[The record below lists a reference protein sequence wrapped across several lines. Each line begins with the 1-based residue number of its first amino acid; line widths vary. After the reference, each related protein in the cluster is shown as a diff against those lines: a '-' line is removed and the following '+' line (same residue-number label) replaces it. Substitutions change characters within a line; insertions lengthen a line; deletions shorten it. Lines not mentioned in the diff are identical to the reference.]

1 MTTAAKKATASLR
14 KQFALAFAIGA
25 VAFALVAGVRLAG
38 GLERIELVI
47 HDRVLNARA
56 GLPAQSRSVVIYE
69 TEADLQRFG
78 HPLTD
83 ERMAEF
89 LSRLAAMQP
98 ALVAVDK
105 YRDLPIPPG
114 TEQLDRTLTD
124 NTNIFW
130 VAKYG
135 TAAFDGVRPP
145 KILEGTARAAC
156 ADIIVDADLRVR
168 RALVAIGEGERACP
182 SLAYVL
188 AATWLASHGT
198 PSGFDAARDYS
209 LLLGDTMIP
218 RLRPWDGP
226 YAAADTSGY
235 QIPLGFRRALPA
247 RYTLSQ
253 VMDGTVPAEA
263 IRGKVVFFGSSA
275 TSLRDFF
282 DVPARNAL
290 DDASIPGVLVHSLI
304 FDEMVDAAMEKDVF
318 RMASLP
324 FTLAESAVMGLF
336 CAFVLLAA
344 VRVPIGG
351 AIALLSVAAWLPV
364 SLLLAQA
371 HMIVA
376 PLTPALT
383 GLLAAMLA
391 AGFRA
396 WREAQDRQELMGWFS
411 KHVSREVAEA
421 IWEEREQF
429 TAGGIIPPQ
438 NVRVTVLFAD
448 IRNYTT
454 ISEKMEIPQM
464 VAWLNR
470 AISCMCDAV
479 MDNNGIVTRFAGDQV
494 MAVFGVP
501 IPRTTDEAVRDD
513 AANAIAA
520 GLAMGER
527 LAELNKVFST
537 EGQPSARV
545 RVGLY
550 SGEVVQAGL
559 GSRERF
565 EFTVL
570 GDVVNTASRLESY
583 TSEDDGEPARV
594 LIGAPTFELAGDRFE
609 TEPLGEILLKG
620 KNAAVSVYRVR
631 RRDAN
636 KTDAATASITTPAT

>member
-1 MTTAAKKATASLR
+1 MKQTTPKTPATALR
-14 KQFALAFAIGA
+14 KQLAAAFLIGA
-25 VAFALVAGVRLAG
+25 VTFALVAGTRLAG

-56 GLPAQSRSVVIYE
+56 GLPAQTRSVVIYE

-83 ERMAEF
+83 ERMADF
-89 LSRLAAMQP
+89 LSRLDAMQP
-98 ALVAVDK
+98 ALVAIDK

-114 TEQLDRTLTD
+114 TEKLAKALTD
-124 NTNIFW
+124 QTNVFW

-145 KILEGTARAAC
+145 KVLEGTARVAC

-168 RALVAIGEGERACP
+168 RALVAIGEGNRACP

-188 AATWLASHGT
+188 AATWLASKGT
-198 PSGFDAARDYS
+198 PSGFDPARNHS
-209 LLLGDTMIP
+209 LLLGDTLVP
-218 RLRPWDGP
+218 QLRAWDGP
-226 YAAADTSGY
+226 YAGADTSGY

-253 VMDGTVPAEA
+253 VMDGAVPAEA

-290 DDASIPGVLVHSLI
+290 EDVSIPGVLLHSLI
-304 FDEMVDAAMEKDVF
+304 FDEMVDAAMQKDVF
-318 RMASLP
+318 RMTSLP
-324 FTLAESAVMGLF
+324 FTLAGSAVMGLF
-336 CAFVLLAA
+336 CAFVLLVAA
-344 VRVPIGG
+344 SVPVGG
-351 AIALLSVAAWLPV
+351 AMALLAVAAWLPA

-371 HMIVA
+371 HVIVA
-376 PLTPALT
+376 PFAPALT

-454 ISEKMEIPQM
+454 ISEKMAIPDM

-479 MDNNGIVTRFAGDQV
+479 MDNKGIVTRFAGDQV

-501 IPRTTDEAVRDD
+501 IPRKTDDAVRDD

-527 LAELNKVFST
+527 LAELNKVFAG
-537 EGQPSARV
+537 EGRPSARV

-559 GSRERF
+559 GSRDRF

-583 TSEDDGEPARV
+583 TSEDDGEAARV
-594 LIGAPTFELAGDRFE
+594 LIGAPTFELAGDRFV
-609 TEPLGEILLKG
+609 TEPLGELALKG
-620 KNAAVSVYRVR
+620 KNTAVSVYRVR
-631 RRDAN
+631 RRIAP
-636 KTDAATASITTPAT
+636 SQ

>member
-1 MTTAAKKATASLR
+1 MKQTTAKTPTALR
-14 KQFALAFAIGA
+14 KQLAVAFLIGA
-25 VAFALVAGVRLAG
+25 VTFALVAGTRLAG

-56 GLPAQSRSVVIYE
+56 GLPAQTRSVVIYE

-83 ERMAEF
+83 ERMADF
-89 LSRLAAMQP
+89 LSRLDAMQP
-98 ALVAVDK
+98 ALVAIDK

-114 TEQLDRTLTD
+114 TEKLASALTD
-124 NTNIFW
+124 QTNVFW

-145 KILEGTARAAC
+145 KVLEGTARVAC

-168 RALVAIGEGERACP
+168 RALVAIGEGNRACP

-188 AATWLASHGT
+188 AATWLASQGT
-198 PSGFDAARDYS
+198 PSGFDPARNHA
-209 LLLGDTMIP
+209 LLLGNTLVP
-218 RLRPWDGP
+218 QLRAWDGP
-226 YAAADTSGY
+226 YAGADTSGY
-235 QIPLGFRRALPA
+235 QIPLGLRRALPA

-253 VMDGTVPAEA
+253 VMDGAVPAEA
-263 IRGKVVFFGSSA
+263 IGGKVVFFGSSA

-290 DDASIPGVLVHSLI
+290 EDVSIPGVLLHSLI
-304 FDEMVDAAMEKDVF
+304 FDEMVDAAMQKDVF
-318 RMASLP
+318 RMTSLP
-324 FTLAESAVMGLF
+324 FTLAGSAVMGLF
-336 CAFVLLAA
+336 CAFVLLVAA
-344 VRVPIGG
+344 SVPVGG
-351 AIALLSVAAWLPV
+351 AMALLAVAAWLPA

-371 HMIVA
+371 HVIVA
-376 PLTPALT
+376 PFAPALT

-454 ISEKMEIPQM
+454 ISEKMAIPDM

-501 IPRTTDEAVRDD
+501 IPRKTDDAVRDD

-527 LAELNKVFST
+527 LAELNKVFAG
-537 EGQPSARV
+537 EGRPPARV

-559 GSRERF
+559 GSRDRF

-583 TSEDDGEPARV
+583 TSEDDGEAARV
-594 LIGAPTFELAGDRFE
+594 LIGAPTFALAGDRFV
-609 TEPLGEILLKG
+609 TEPLGELALKG
-620 KNAAVSVYRVR
+620 KNTAVSVYRVR
-631 RRDAN
+631 RRIAP
-636 KTDAATASITTPAT
+636 SQ

>member
-1 MTTAAKKATASLR
+1 MKQTTAKSPTALR
-14 KQFALAFAIGA
+14 KQLAAAFLIGA
-25 VAFALVAGVRLAG
+25 VTFALVAGTRLAG

-56 GLPAQSRSVVIYE
+56 GLPAQTRSVVIYE

-83 ERMAEF
+83 ERMADF
-89 LSRLAAMQP
+89 LSRLDAMQP
-98 ALVAVDK
+98 ALVAIDK

-114 TEQLDRTLTD
+114 TEKLAKALTD
-124 NTNIFW
+124 QTNVFW

-145 KILEGTARAAC
+145 KVLEGTARVAC

-168 RALVAIGEGERACP
+168 RALVAIGEGNRACP

-188 AATWLASHGT
+188 AATWLASKGT
-198 PSGFDAARDYS
+198 PSGFDPARNHS
-209 LLLGDTMIP
+209 LLLGDTLVP
-218 RLRPWDGP
+218 QLRAWDGP
-226 YAAADTSGY
+226 YAGADTSGY

-253 VMDGTVPAEA
+253 VMDGAVPAEA

-290 DDASIPGVLVHSLI
+290 EDVSIPGVLLHSLI
-304 FDEMVDAAMEKDVF
+304 FDEMVDAAMQKDVF
-318 RMASLP
+318 RMTSLP
-324 FTLAESAVMGLF
+324 FTLAGSAVMGLF
-336 CAFVLLAA
+336 CAFVLLVAA
-344 VRVPIGG
+344 SVPVGG
-351 AIALLSVAAWLPV
+351 AMALLAVAAWLPA

-371 HMIVA
+371 HVIVA
-376 PLTPALT
+376 PFTPALT

-454 ISEKMEIPQM
+454 ISEKMAIPDM

-479 MDNNGIVTRFAGDQV
+479 MDNKGIVTRFAGDQV

-501 IPRTTDEAVRDD
+501 IPRKTDDAVRDD

-527 LAELNKVFST
+527 LAELNKVFAG
-537 EGQPSARV
+537 EGRPPARV

-559 GSRERF
+559 GSRDRF

-583 TSEDDGEPARV
+583 TSEDDGEAARV
-594 LIGAPTFELAGDRFE
+594 LIGAPTFALAGDRFV
-609 TEPLGEILLKG
+609 TEPLGELALKG
-620 KNAAVSVYRVR
+620 KNTAVSVYRVR
-631 RRDAN
+631 RRIAP
-636 KTDAATASITTPAT
+636 SQ

>member
-1 MTTAAKKATASLR
+1 MKQTTAKSPTALR
-14 KQFALAFAIGA
+14 KQLAAAFLIGA
-25 VAFALVAGVRLAG
+25 VTFALVAGTRLAG

-56 GLPAQSRSVVIYE
+56 GLPAQTRSVVIYE

-83 ERMAEF
+83 ERMADF
-89 LSRLAAMQP
+89 LSRLDAMQP
-98 ALVAVDK
+98 ALVAIDK

-114 TEQLDRTLTD
+114 TEKLATALTD
-124 NTNIFW
+124 QTNVFW

-145 KILEGTARAAC
+145 KVLEGTARVAC

-168 RALVAIGEGERACP
+168 RALVAIGEGNRACP

-188 AATWLASHGT
+188 AATWLASQGT
-198 PSGFDAARDYS
+198 PSGFDPARNHS
-209 LLLGDTMIP
+209 LLLGDTLVP
-218 RLRPWDGP
+218 QLRAWDGP
-226 YAAADTSGY
+226 YAGADTSGY

-253 VMDGTVPAEA
+253 VMDGAVPAEA
-263 IRGKVVFFGSSA
+263 IGGKVVFFGSSA

-290 DDASIPGVLVHSLI
+290 EDVSIPGVLLHSLI
-304 FDEMVDAAMEKDVF
+304 FDEMVDAAMQKDVF
-318 RMASLP
+318 RMTSLP
-324 FTLAESAVMGLF
+324 FTLAGSAVMGLF
-336 CAFVLLAA
+336 CAFVLLVAA
-344 VRVPIGG
+344 SVPVGG
-351 AIALLSVAAWLPV
+351 AMALLAVAAWLPA

-371 HMIVA
+371 HVIVA
-376 PLTPALT
+376 PFAPALT

-454 ISEKMEIPQM
+454 ISEKMAIPDM

-479 MDNNGIVTRFAGDQV
+479 MDNQGIVTRFAGDQV

-501 IPRTTDEAVRDD
+501 IPRKTDDAVRDD

-527 LAELNKVFST
+527 LAELNKVFAG
-537 EGQPSARV
+537 EGRPSARV

-559 GSRERF
+559 GSRDRF

-583 TSEDDGEPARV
+583 TSEDDGEAARV
-594 LIGAPTFELAGDRFE
+594 LIGAPTFALAGDRFV
-609 TEPLGEILLKG
+609 TEPLGELALKG
-620 KNAAVSVYRVR
+620 KNTAVSVYRVR
-631 RRDAN
+631 RRIAP
-636 KTDAATASITTPAT
+636 SQ